1 MVRRWFCYS
10 MKQENPLPALAHL
23 SRSTSKTLK
32 KTSRKFYGY
41 IWYSKLH
48 NFRKNRK
55 LWKFLE
61 PIIKNFRKLAAAVQK
76 IEKIIRSNI
85 LWLAYQQV
93 KNLKKFKANDKSVN
107 VVNQVLFGYIWYS
120 KLHTFSFHENK
131 DEHSEILRAFESLLS
146 ARHINKLRKLD

>member
-23 SRSTSKTLK
+23 SRSMSKTRK

-85 LWLAYQQV
+85 LWLAYQQC
-93 KNLKKFKANDKSVN
+93 KKFKKFKAIDKFVN

-131 DEHSEILRAFESLLS
+131 DEHSEILRAFFITLVS
-146 ARHINKLRKLD
+146 KTYQ

>member
-10 MKQENPLPALAHL
+10 MKQENPLPALAQL

-61 PIIKNFRKLAAAVQK
+61 PIIKNFQKLAAAVQK

-131 DEHSEILRAFESLLS
+131 DEHSEILRAFVSLLS